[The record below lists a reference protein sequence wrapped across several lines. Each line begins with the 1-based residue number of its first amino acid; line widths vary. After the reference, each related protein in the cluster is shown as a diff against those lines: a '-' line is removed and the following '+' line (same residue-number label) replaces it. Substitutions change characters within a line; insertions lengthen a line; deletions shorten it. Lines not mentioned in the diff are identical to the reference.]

1 MGAGRLDR
9 RAIEPLLGAFFPD
22 MRGKTSTEWQAF
34 LNAETG
40 LQIALDEPNPSA
52 FDAWRKALSEGG
64 LPVWGVSPERQAQID
79 ERAAKIA
86 EAEAKR
92 QAGEAARLA
101 ELRNEAPDVKAKDLL
116 K

>member
-1 MGAGRLDR
+1 MGAGRFDR

-22 MRGKTSTEWQAF
+22 MQGKTSDEWQAF

-40 LQIALDEPNPSA
+40 LQIASDEPNPSA
-52 FDAWRKALSEGG
+52 FDEWRKALAGNG
-64 LPVWGVSPERQAQID
+64 LPVWGLSPERQAQID
-79 ERAAKIA
+79 ERAALIA
-86 EAEAKR
+86 EAETKR
-92 QAGEAARLA
+92 QAGEAAKLS

>member
-22 MRGKTSTEWQAF
+22 MVGKSSDEWNAF

-40 LQIALDEPNPSA
+40 LQIELDEPNPSA
-52 FDAWRKALSEGG
+52 FDEWRKALAKGG
-64 LPVWGVSPERQAQID
+64 LPVWGMSPQRKAQID

-86 EAEAKR
+86 EAEVKR
-92 QAGEAARLA
+92 QTELSARLA
-101 ELRNEAPDVKAKDLL
+101 ELRAEAPDVKAKDLL